1 MTFLVPQIIKLIRT
15 RDSSGVSSTW
25 PALGFVINV
34 GWFFYMIHNEHWVA
48 VFAPLV
54 TFVSYAVILWALSR
68 SGRILSA
75 SYVRG
80 ILWTGLLI
88 AVTFIYKLGNSGCR
102 PRTLLCSP
110 AHTFDLDGLSNF
122 GSVGSLICHLVDRLG
137 RSNLVGRV
145 WYVPCRPWDRHFC
158 SSRSDRIDPDAD
170 PLLLNPPDRSPS
182 WRLDDLT
189 GPGRLFEVSWCY
201 IAGKGS

>member
-1 MTFLVPQIIKLIRT
+1 MMNQTLANIAVVAATIGTMTFLVPQIIKLIRT

-25 PALGFVINV
+25 PALGFVINI

-54 TFVSYAVILWALSR
+54 TFISYAVILWALSR

-88 AVTFIYKLGNSGCR
+88 AVTFIYGWETLGVV
-102 PRTLLCSP
+102 L
-110 AHTFDLDGLSNF
+110 GLSYAVQLTPSIWTAF
-122 GSVGSLICHLVDRLG
+122 RTSDPSGVSSATWWIGSVEAILWGAFGTFHADRGIVTFAVVGLIGSLLMLIRYYST
-137 RSNLVGRV
+137 RRQ
-145 WYVPCRPWDRHFC
+145 VPVM
-158 SSRSDRIDPDAD
+158 A
-170 PLLLNPPDRSPS
+170 
-182 WRLDDLT
+182 
-189 GPGRLFEVSWCY
+189 
-201 IAGKGS
+201 A

>member
-1 MTFLVPQIIKLIRT
+1 MMNQTLANIAVVAATIGTMTFLVPQIIKLIRT

-88 AVTFIYKLGNSGCR
+88 AVTFIYGWETLGVV
-102 PRTLLCSP
+102 L
-110 AHTFDLDGLSNF
+110 GLSYAVQLTPSIWTAYRTSDPSEVSSATWWI
-122 GSVGSLICHLVDRLG
+122 GSVEAILWGAFGTFHADRGIVTFAVVGLIGSILMLIRYYST
-137 RSNLVGRV
+137 RRQ
-145 WYVPCRPWDRHFC
+145 VPVM
-158 SSRSDRIDPDAD
+158 A
-170 PLLLNPPDRSPS
+170 
-182 WRLDDLT
+182 
-189 GPGRLFEVSWCY
+189 
-201 IAGKGS
+201 A